1 MRTSAAICLAATAWV
16 ATTGAAR
23 ADEKIACVTAAETAQ
38 QQRSEGK
45 LRDARL
51 SLHLCSRDVCP
62 ALVRNDCTQ
71 WLTEIEASLPTIVL
85 RATGPRGQDIT
96 DIKVSLDG
104 QAFAD
109 KVDGLPLEV
118 DPGPHVLTAVRP
130 GSKPVRQELTFYT
143 NQRNRTVSLVLE
155 DVDPQPDGA
164 GELHVSTDNTAPK
177 RLGAAPFV
185 FGALAVVALGS
196 WTYFGLTSN
205 AEAKRLDESCGP
217 HGPGSGGIG
226 HCSSSQ
232 VTPVRNKQIV
242 ADLSLG
248 VGVISAGIST
258 WLFLKA
264 NKSSTTTALPA
275 REIFASPTP
284 GGATAFWIERF

>member
-1 MRTSAAICLAATAWV
+1 MV
-16 ATTGAAR
+16 VTGAAR
-23 ADEKIACVTAAETAQ
+23 ADEKVACVTAAESAQ

-51 SLHLCSRDVCP
+51 SLHLCAREVCP

-85 RATGPRGQDIT
+85 RAIGPRGQDIT

-104 QAFAD
+104 QALAD
-109 KVDGLPLEV
+109 KVDGLPIEV

-155 DVDPQPDGA
+155 DVDPPPDTT
-164 GELHVSTDNTAPK
+164 GELRVSTVSPK
-177 RLGAAPFV
+177 RAGPAPFI
-185 FGALAVVALGS
+185 FAGLAAVGVAS
-196 WTYFGLTSN
+196 FAYNGLTGQ
-205 AEAKRLDESCGP
+205 AEVKDMRNTCGP
-217 HGPGSGGIG
+217 DAPGHSGVGD
-226 HCSSSQ
+226 CTSSQ
-232 VTPVRNKQIV
+232 VNHAHNKLLI
-242 ADLSLG
+242 ADVSLG
-248 VGVISAGIST
+248 LGIVSAGIST
-258 WLFLKA
+258 WLFLKSG
-264 NKSSTTTALPA
+264 KSSTTTALPA

-284 GGATAFWIERF
+284 GGASAFWIERF

>member
-1 MRTSAAICLAATAWV
+1 M
-16 ATTGAAR
+16 ATTGVAR
-23 ADEKIACVTAAETAQ
+23 ADEKVACVTAAETAQ

-51 SLHLCSRDVCP
+51 SLHLCARDVCP

-85 RATGPRGQDIT
+85 RATGPRGQDVT

-104 QAFAD
+104 QAIAD

-118 DPGPHVLTAVRP
+118 DPGLHVLTAVRP

-155 DVDPQPDGA
+155 DVDPPPGGT
-164 GELHVSTDNTAPK
+164 GELRVSTDSSAPK
-177 RLGAAPFV
+177 RVNALPYV
-185 FGALAVVALGS
+185 FGAVAVGALGS
-196 WTYFGLTSN
+196 FTYFGLTAN
-205 AEAKRLDESCGP
+205 REAKRLDETCGAHMP
-217 HGPGSGGIG
+217 NGDGQG
-226 HCSSSQ
+226 HCPSSDVSR
-232 VTPVRNKQIV
+232 VRTKLTV
-242 ADLSLG
+242 ADISLG
-248 VGVISAGIST
+248 VAVVSAGIST
-258 WLFLKA
+258 WLFLKGS
-264 NKSSTTTALPA
+264 KPPTTTALPA

-284 GGATAFWIERF
+284 GGAAAFWIERF

>member
-1 MRTSAAICLAATAWV
+1 MATGVAW
-16 ATTGAAR
+16 
-23 ADEKIACVTAAETAQ
+23 ADEKVACVTAAETAQ

-51 SLHLCSRDVCP
+51 SLHLCARDVCP

-85 RATGPRGQDIT
+85 RATGPRGQDVT

-104 QAFAD
+104 QALAD

-155 DVDPQPDGA
+155 DVEPPPDGN
-164 GELHVSTDNTAPK
+164 GELRVSTDSAPK

-185 FGALAVVALGS
+185 F
-196 WTYFGLTSN
+196 
-205 AEAKRLDESCGP
+205 
-217 HGPGSGGIG
+217 
-226 HCSSSQ
+226 
-232 VTPVRNKQIV
+232 
-242 ADLSLG
+242 
-248 VGVISAGIST
+248 
-258 WLFLKA
+258 
-264 NKSSTTTALPA
+264 
-275 REIFASPTP
+275 
-284 GGATAFWIERF
+284 

>member
-1 MRTSAAICLAATAWV
+1 MAAIAWAATASI
-16 ATTGAAR
+16 AS
-23 ADEKIACVTAAETAQ
+23 ADEKVACVTAAETAQ

-85 RATGPRGQDIT
+85 RATTPRGQDLT

-104 QAFAD
+104 QALAERI
-109 KVDGLPLEV
+109 DGLPIEV
-118 DPGPHVLTAVRP
+118 DPGSHVLTAVHP

-155 DVDPQPDGA
+155 DVEPPPDGT
-164 GELHVSTDNTAPK
+164 GELRVSADSAPK
-177 RLGAAPFV
+177 RLGAAPVV
-185 FGALAVVALGS
+185 FGAVALAALGS

-205 AEAKRLDESCGP
+205 ADAKHLDETCGP
-217 HGPGSGGIG
+217 DGPNSGGTG
-226 HCSSSQ
+226 HCPSSD
-232 VTPVRNKQIV
+232 VDRVRNKQIV
-242 ADLSLG
+242 ADVSLG
-248 VGVISAGIST
+248 VAVVSAGIST

-264 NKSSTTTALPA
+264 SKSPTTTALPA
-275 REIFASPTP
+275 RQIFASPTP
-284 GGATAFWIERF
+284 GGASAFWIERF

>member
-1 MRTSAAICLAATAWV
+1 MTAGSAAW
-16 ATTGAAR
+16 

-51 SLHLCSRDVCP
+51 SLHLCARDVCP

-71 WLTEIEASLPTIVL
+71 WLTEVEASLPTVVL
-85 RATGPRGQDIT
+85 RATGSRGQDVT

-118 DPGPHVLTAVRP
+118 DPGPHVLTAMRP

-155 DVDPQPDGA
+155 DVDPPPEGA
-164 GELHVSTDNTAPK
+164 GELRVSTDSSARK
-177 RLGAAPFV
+177 RPGATPFV
-185 FGALAVVALGS
+185 FGAVAVAALGS
-196 WTYFGLTSN
+196 WAYFGLTSI
-205 AEAKRLDESCGP
+205 AERKVLQETCAPR
-217 HGPGSGGIG
+217 
-226 HCSSSQ
+226 CSSSQ

-242 ADLSLG
+242 ADVSLG

-258 WLFLKA
+258 WLFLKGGKPPA
-264 NKSSTTTALPA
+264 TTALPA

-284 GGATAFWIERF
+284 GGAAAFWIERF

>member
-1 MRTSAAICLAATAWV
+1 MATGVAW
-16 ATTGAAR
+16 
-23 ADEKIACVTAAETAQ
+23 ADEKVACVTAAETAQ

-51 SLHLCSRDVCP
+51 SLHLCARDVCP

-85 RATGPRGQDIT
+85 RATGPRGQDVT

-104 QAFAD
+104 QALAD

-130 GSKPVRQELTFYT
+130 GSRPVRQELTFYT

-155 DVDPQPDGA
+155 DVEPPPDGN
-164 GELHVSTDNTAPK
+164 GELRVSTESAPK
-177 RLGAAPFV
+177 RFGAAPFV
-185 FGALAVVALGS
+185 FGAVAVGALGS

-205 AEAKRLDESCGP
+205 ADAKHLDETCGP
-217 HGPGSGGIG
+217 NGPDSGGTG
-226 HCSSSQ
+226 HCPSGD
-232 VTPVRNKQIV
+232 VRRVRNKQIV
-242 ADLSLG
+242 ADISLG
-248 VGVISAGIST
+248 VAVISAGIST
-258 WLFLKA
+258 WLFLKG
-264 NKSSTTTALPA
+264 NKPSTTTALPA
-275 REIFASPTP
+275 REIFAGPTP
-284 GGATAFWIERF
+284 GGAAAFWVERF